1 MAAQNLGPSRTRILN
16 DNSNRNKQYMKK
28 VLFII
33 SSIAFVACGSPE
45 TMGTMEE
52 LAENHA

>member
-1 MAAQNLGPSRTRILN
+1 
-16 DNSNRNKQYMKK
+16 MKK

-52 LAENHA
+52 LKAEKSRLAASRDSIDALISES